1 MTGFGLMLLLLGTG
15 AGGDPAGTTLQT
27 STPVSRELDGCLDH
41 AVKELGMSARRGE
54 KERRWTIGPQFLHP
68 SIVPAGTLTVEMKPG
83 ERETLVQ
90 VTARWPGAAKEAPVE
105 AELEDRMTAIASKLA
120 QMCGII
126 APVVQCNLSSAGAA
140 PAACKGR

>member
-1 MTGFGLMLLLLGTG
+1 MMGFGLMLLLLGTG
-15 AGGDPAGTTLQT
+15 AGGAPAGTTLQT
-27 STPVSRELDGCLDH
+27 TTPVSRELDGCLDH
-41 AVKELGMSARRGE
+41 AVKELGMSARRAE

-68 SIVPAGTLTVEMKPG
+68 AIVPAGTLTVEMKPG

-90 VTARWPGAAKEAPVE
+90 VTARWPGAAKEAPVQ

-126 APVVQCNLSSAGAA
+126 TPVVQCTLSNGGAV

>member
-1 MTGFGLMLLLLGTG
+1 MMGFGLMLLLLGTG

-27 STPVSRELDGCLDH
+27 TTPVSRELDGCLDH
-41 AVKELGMSARRGE
+41 AVKELGMSAKRVE

-68 SIVPAGTLTVEMKPG
+68 AIVPAGTLTVEMKPG

-90 VTARWPGAAKEAPVE
+90 VTARWPGAAKEAPVQ

-126 APVVQCNLSSAGAA
+126 TPVVQCTLSNGGAA

>member
-1 MTGFGLMLLLLGTG
+1 MIGLGLMLLLLGTG

-27 STPVSRELDGCLDH
+27 TTPVSRELDGCLDH
-41 AVKELGMSARRGE
+41 AVKELGMSARRVE

-68 SIVPAGTLTVEMKPG
+68 AIVPAGTLTVEMKPG

-90 VTARWPGAAKEAPVE
+90 VTARWPGAAKEAPVQ

-126 APVVQCNLSSAGAA
+126 TPVVQCTLSNGGAA